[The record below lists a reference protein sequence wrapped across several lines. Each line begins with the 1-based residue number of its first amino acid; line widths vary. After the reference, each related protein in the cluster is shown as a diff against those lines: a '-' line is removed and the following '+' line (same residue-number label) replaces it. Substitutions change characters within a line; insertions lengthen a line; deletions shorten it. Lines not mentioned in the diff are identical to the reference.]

1 MSIFLIIGSCRIRQ
15 RLGVFSIPF
24 KYSVDVSR
32 KFSCFQNLH
41 QDPCKY
47 LASYHSYNDLTRK
60 KNHFMCMYKAL
71 ISVRWGNKSVDRMWF
86 LKNLSYILTEILI
99 YQIQSFMHIAQERK
113 GGKILFIITSWLV
126 LIQFLKILYFLFT
139 ISKHFSIF
147 PAGCS
152 VFLWFCFVLFFS
164 LEETT

>member
-60 KNHFMCMYKAL
+60 K
-71 ISVRWGNKSVDRMWF
+71 KSFYVHVQSTHQCEMRQQVCGQNVVSKESFIYFNRDSY
-86 LKNLSYILTEILI
+86 LSNTKFYAHCSGKKGWENSIYYYQLTG
-99 YQIQSFMHIAQERK
+99 FD
-113 GGKILFIITSWLV
+113 
-126 LIQFLKILYFLFT
+126 
-139 ISKHFSIF
+139 
-147 PAGCS
+147 S
-152 VFLWFCFVLFFS
+152 VFENTVFPIYHF
-164 LEETT
+164 